1 MDKLRVSP
9 VRAEK
14 TRESG
19 SLNQMGPIPQGHH
32 TMSFDCLMQAVDMVR
47 NDSDEL
53 FLTIERDNPFAADVR
68 RTFFRHAADLNRH
81 LETAC

>member
-1 MDKLRVSP
+1 
-9 VRAEK
+9 
-14 TRESG
+14 
-19 SLNQMGPIPQGHH
+19 
-32 TMSFDCLMQAVDMVR
+32 MSFDCLMQAVDMVR